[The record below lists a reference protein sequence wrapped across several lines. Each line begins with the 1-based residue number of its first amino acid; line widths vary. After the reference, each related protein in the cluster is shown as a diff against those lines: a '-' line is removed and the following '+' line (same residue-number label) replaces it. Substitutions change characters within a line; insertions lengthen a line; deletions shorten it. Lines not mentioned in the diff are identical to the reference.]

1 MLEYIDMPQVKFIRN
16 KEILKEKVNHKN
28 NVVKEV
34 ILKNG
39 ELPNLL
45 QLARAK
51 LLCGDKIEKHSHE
64 SMNEIFYVLSGEL
77 FVIENNITTK
87 VSSGDTFVVYA
98 KQYHSIEAIKDTELI
113 YFNLDSN

>member
-1 MLEYIDMPQVKFIRN
+1 MTGIKFIRN
-16 KEILKEKVNHKN
+16 YEVIKEKVNHKN

-39 ELPNLL
+39 EVPNLL
-45 QLARAK
+45 QFARTK
-51 LLCGDKIEKHSHE
+51 LSKGVVIEKHLHE

-77 FVIENNITTK
+77 KVTAEQLTTN

-98 KQYHSIEAIKDTELI
+98 KQNHSIEAISDSEII
-113 YFNLDSN
+113 YFNIADH

>member
-1 MLEYIDMPQVKFIRN
+1 MPQIKFIRN
-16 KEILKEKVNHKN
+16 NEVVKEKVNHTI
-28 NVVKEV
+28 NVIKEV

-39 ELPNLL
+39 EVPNLL
-45 QLARAK
+45 QLAKTK
-51 LLCGDKIEKHSHE
+51 LLCGDKIEKHAHE

-77 FVIENNITTK
+77 FVIENKITTK